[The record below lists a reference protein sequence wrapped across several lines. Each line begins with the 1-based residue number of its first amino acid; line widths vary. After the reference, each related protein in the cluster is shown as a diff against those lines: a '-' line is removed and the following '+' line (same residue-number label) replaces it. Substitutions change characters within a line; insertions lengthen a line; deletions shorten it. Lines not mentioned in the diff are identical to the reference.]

1 MEDEEEEQVIWG
13 ELEVE
18 VEFKEEEQVVLS
30 VLEVEVE
37 LKEEEEEERGGGTGD
52 LVDVVG
58 RGGVHGREEEE
69 QVIWGELEVEVEFE
83 EEEEEEQVIWW
94 MLEAEVEFEEEEQVV
109 LSVGGRVGVQGRRG
123 GRTGR
128 FECVGF

>member
-1 MEDEEEEQVIWG
+1 MG

-37 LKEEEEEERGGGTGD
+37 FKEEEKD
-52 LVDVVG
+52 
-58 RGGVHGREEEE
+58 E
-69 QVIWGELEVEVEFE
+69 QVIWWVLEVE

-94 MLEAEVEFEEEEQVV
+94 
-109 LSVGGRVGVQGRRG
+109 SWRPRWSSRRKN
-123 GRTGR
+123 RS
-128 FECVGF
+128 F